1 VRPTPAGLAVVEAWP
16 ERVYQWHRE
25 GFDLP
30 YGSELLAEGD
40 IFEVQA
46 IRFGRAFALQFHP
59 EVTHAMMHRW
69 MVRGHDRL
77 EMPGARPR
85 HTHLT
90 DRAVY
95 DFSGRAWLGI
105 FLKRWLGG

>member
-1 VRPTPAGLAVVEAWP
+1 
-16 ERVYQWHRE
+16 
-25 GFDLP
+25 
-30 YGSELLAEGD
+30 
-40 IFEVQA
+40 
-46 IRFGRAFALQFHP
+46 
-59 EVTHAMMHRW
+59 MMHRW
-69 MVRGHDRL
+69 MARGHDRL

>member
-1 VRPTPAGLAVVEAWP
+1 
-16 ERVYQWHRE
+16 
-25 GFDLP
+25 DLP
-30 YGSELLAEGD
+30 YGAELLAEGD

-46 IRFGRAFALQFHP
+46 IRVGRAFALQFHP

-69 MVRGHDRL
+69 IVRGHDRL

-105 FLKRWLGG
+105 FLKRWLGGWPLGSPSRSGVCGQEEIVVVNGGL